1 MGRVKKNEV
10 RGLRT
15 RRPEIEVL
23 PEVFYGEERYSERKV
38 TSQKGYAGQV
48 TCKCEHG
55 EKKDSESK
63 DFGGCCS
70 RKRIQER
77 RSSASDNGCCSWRR
91 SCCDGGCCDRIGN
104 CCSSGSDTTAQVR
117 DKPSTSYGYGYG
129 YGQPAPMTAMPYQMM
144 DAMPERVPCKRQE
157 KKLPMCFGGDCKDDE
172 KCESDGTET
181 PRQSER

>member
-1 MGRVKKNEV
+1 MCDHCKTFKPLLDGPDR
-10 RGLRT
+10 
-15 RRPEIEVL
+15 
-23 PEVFYGEERYSERKV
+23 FY
-38 TSQKGYAGQV
+38 
-48 TCKCEHG
+48 
-55 EKKDSESK
+55 EKSAPIIHDITP
-63 DFGGCCS
+63 
-70 RKRIQER
+70 IQER